1 MRTLTS
7 KSGKVG
13 YGYDKG
19 EVASFDE
26 YVQRLSRYG
35 LPEDYLYDT
44 LYELPEITHGI
55 DYDAYDEERIER
67 LGYPKDWLRRCG
79 LSPET
84 LANLP
89 DEVVTEVC
97 ETLKTFDE
105 NLSGCKIDF
114 SCFKGN
120 DDSILR

>member
-7 KSGKVG
+7 KNGNVG

-26 YVQRLSRYG
+26 YVQRLSAYG

-44 LYELPEITHGI
+44 LYELPEITNGI
-55 DYDAYDEERIER
+55 DYDAFDEERVER

-79 LSPET
+79 LNPGNMP
-84 LANLP
+84 NLP
-89 DEVVTEVC
+89 DEVVIEIC
-97 ETLKTFDE
+97 ETLKSIDE
-105 NLSGCKIDF
+105 NMSGYKIDF
-114 SCFKGN
+114 SRSK
-120 DDSILR
+120 